1 MGWARVS
8 DPSAIV
14 KPGDEVTVK
23 VLRIDADK
31 NKISL
36 GLKQLQADPWAKVTE
51 HYAVG
56 QVNQGRVTRLSD
68 FGAFV
73 ELEPGVEALAHV
85 STFPPTQAQDGWKTS
100 VPAGFTGSF
109 EILSVEPDK
118 KRIGVALVGE
128 GSNKPMAARTE
139 IVPGARLTG
148 KVDRIERYGVFVFL
162 APGRTGLIP
171 MSETGIIKEA
181 DLPRLFPIGGD
192 VDVIVLEIEPGG
204 HRIRLSR
211 KAVIDAQERD
221 EVRAFTERPAEGPT
235 EAFGSLAEKLKGALK
250 GKKS

>member
-8 DPSAIV
+8 DPSSIV

-56 QVNQGRVTRLSD
+56 QVNEGRVTRLSD

-100 VPAGFTGSF
+100 VPAASPAR
-109 EILSVEPDK
+109 SK
-118 KRIGVALVGE
+118 SSA
-128 GSNKPMAARTE
+128 SNPTRSASASPSSAKARTS
-139 IVPGARLTG
+139 PWPHAPRSSPARASPARSTASSVTASSSSSLPA
-148 KVDRIERYGVFVFL
+148 
-162 APGRTGLIP
+162 APASSP
-171 MSETGIIKEA
+171 
-181 DLPRLFPIGGD
+181 
-192 VDVIVLEIEPGG
+192 
-204 HRIRLSR
+204 
-211 KAVIDAQERD
+211 
-221 EVRAFTERPAEGPT
+221 
-235 EAFGSLAEKLKGALK
+235 
-250 GKKS
+250 